1 MMTKEV
7 TDQRLQN
14 YVLHSDELLTFAAW
28 WKTLDDDE
36 VEVQFPHERHGLAGR
51 LSNHSKQDVMAHFL
65 EIVDANSQPNG
76 RQAGSYCAQF
86 FHPNF
91 TRIAPPR
98 EGEKITMKRHVPPSC
113 KSSIACR
120 GSKEGVP
127 VVLLPRVNG
136 FNSIRQRWPCIQA

>member
-1 MMTKEV
+1 MQFV
-7 TDQRLQN
+7 TDQR
-14 YVLHSDELLTFAAW
+14 DELLTFAAW

-65 EIVDANSQPNG
+65 EFVDANSQPNG
-76 RQAGSYCAQF
+76 RQAESYSAQFF

-98 EGEKITMKRHVPPSC
+98 EGEKNYDEKAR
-113 KSSIACR
+113 SSLVHEFNR
-120 GSKEGVP
+120 VQKEQGVP

-136 FNSIRQRWPCIQA
+136 FNSIGQRWPCIRA